1 MNFHMAFKHFAITF
15 SLMQCVSKKR
25 GNWLK
30 VTLSTNSTN
39 PISQYIN
46 KEIIMFHFIQDMSTI
61 TASV

>member
-30 VTLSTNSTN
+30 VTLSTN

-46 KEIIMFHFIQDMSTI
+46 KEIIMIHFIQDMSTI

>member
-30 VTLSTNSTN
+30 VTLSTNS
-39 PISQYIN
+39 ISQYIN
-46 KEIIMFHFIQDMSTI
+46 KEIIMIHFIQDMSMI